1 MCQWG
6 DDVRVLVTVPAELSH
21 TGKAR
26 RAFKGID
33 RCIAPIV
40 RALNRAGILTI
51 QSCCGHGKGDG
62 RIDLA
67 DGRTLFIRKE

>member
-6 DDVRVLVTVPAELSH
+6 DEVLLPVTVQADLSH
-21 TGKAR
+21 TGRAR
-26 RAFKGID
+26 LALKGID

-40 RALNRAGILTI
+40 KALNEAGVTTT

-67 DGRTLFIRKE
+67 DGRILIIKAT